1 MILNKESVMLE
12 KVARIGQ
19 VVLGVVVLA
28 TEVVQLLRRKSA
40 DPHDG

>member
-1 MILNKESVMLE
+1 MIMNKEISMLE

-28 TEVVQLLRRKSA
+28 TEVAQLLRRKPA
-40 DPHDG
+40 DPHVG